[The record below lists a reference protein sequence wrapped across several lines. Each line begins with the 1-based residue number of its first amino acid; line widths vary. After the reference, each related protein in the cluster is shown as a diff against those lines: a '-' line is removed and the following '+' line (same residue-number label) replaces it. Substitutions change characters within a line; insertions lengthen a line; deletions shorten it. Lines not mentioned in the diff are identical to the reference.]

1 MNENSGPPSMAGH
14 PAKWSILFAVMIGSV
29 MGPLDGSIVNVV
41 LPEITKD
48 FEVDISITQWVPT
61 IYLVA
66 ISCLILFYG
75 RLGDMIGYKK
85 VFIYG
90 LAAFVV
96 TSVICGLSPNVW
108 MLIAFRGLQ
117 GLAAGMMM
125 AVGFAIVTSAFPPQ
139 ERGKAMGMFA
149 VAIAAGLAAGPTLGG
164 VITEYLNW
172 RYIFFINV
180 PIGIVSFVIGNRVI
194 PAGDHKEGQKLDW
207 AGSFTALV
215 FLGCLTLYANR
226 GQDWGWFSAS
236 SAPLLIASIL
246 FGIAFYWMERRSPQ
260 PMLDLSLFANQK
272 FSFANISALISFMAL
287 FAAMWLTPF
296 FLSII
301 LHYGIL
307 KVGYIM
313 AAGPVA
319 IFFIAPVA
327 GVLSDRISTR
337 PLMFIGMTIAGFGLL
352 LLSGLDESSKA
363 FDVVWRLLIV
373 GIGIGMFQSPNNS
386 TVMGSVPPWH
396 LGIASGILAAM
407 RNVGMVLGLALVG
420 AVFYELAP
428 AATEKQL
435 GQPFLPEEIDEFMDG
450 LKWAY
455 VTSAGLAWLSAV
467 TSLFAT
473 GQKEQH

>member
-1 MNENSGPPSMAGH
+1 MSQPNGPTTNTGH
-14 PAKWSILFAVMIGSV
+14 PAKWQILLAVMIGSV

-41 LPEITKD
+41 LPEITRD

-61 IYLVA
+61 IYLVT

-85 VFIYG
+85 VFLYG
-90 LAAFVV
+90 LGAFVV
-96 TSVICGLSPNVW
+96 TSVICGFSPNVW

-125 AVGFAIVTSAFPPQ
+125 AVGFAIVTAAFPPH

-149 VAIAAGLAAGPTLGG
+149 IAIATGLAAGPTLGG
-164 VITEYLNW
+164 IITEYLDW

-180 PIGIVSFVIGNRVI
+180 PIGAISLIIGNRVI
-194 PAGDHKEGQKLDW
+194 PHGESKPDQRLDW
-207 AGSFTALV
+207 AGSLTALV
-215 FLGCLTLYANR
+215 FLGSLTLYANR

-236 SAPLLIASIL
+236 SAPLLATTIV
-246 FGIAFYWMERRSPQ
+246 FGSVFYWIERRSSQ
-260 PMLDLSLFANQK
+260 PMLNLSLFANKK

-296 FLSII
+296 FLAIV

-307 KVGYIM
+307 KVGFIM

-327 GVLSDRISTR
+327 GILSDRISTR
-337 PLMFIGMTIAGFGLL
+337 PLMFLGMTITGVGLL
-352 LLSGLDESSKA
+352 LLGGLDDSSKA
-363 FDVVWRLLIV
+363 FDVVWRLVIV
-373 GIGIGMFQSPNNS
+373 GIGIGIFQSPNNS

-407 RNVGMVLGLALVG
+407 RNVGMVLGLAVVG

-428 AATEKQL
+428 VAAEKQL
-435 GQPFLPEEIDEFMDG
+435 GQPFLPHEIDEFMDG

-467 TSLFAT
+467 TSLFAV
-473 GQKEQH
+473 GQKE